1 MQTMTPQ
8 MLDVVQLVHFSQTH
22 GFEALK
28 DTLEETS
35 FFRVKCQG
43 LFVFIVSE
51 ADSGR
56 PHNWLII
63 PSGKLT

>member
-28 DTLEETS
+28 DTLEETR
-35 FFRVKCQG
+35 FFVSNARVSLCLLSPK
-43 LFVFIVSE
+43 
-51 ADSGR
+51 
-56 PHNWLII
+56 PI
-63 PSGKLT
+63 PGDPTTG